1 MISTIIILLIC
12 ALALLVRSIYM
23 LNQMGPKTSHLLRLL
38 YLTTA
43 CTGLSLLL
51 MLPELPPDFPWFKTW
66 VMAGATVLFLS
77 LQPLLMGGLKAP
89 GDDHHVHF

>member
-1 MISTIIILLIC
+1 MISSVILLIC
-12 ALALLVRSIYM
+12 ALALLVRSIRM
-23 LNQMGPKTSHLLRLL
+23 LNQMGPKTSHLLRIL
-38 YLTTA
+38 YLITA
-43 CTGLSLLL
+43 CAGLSLLL

-77 LQPLLMGGLKAP
+77 LQPLLMESLKAT

>member
-12 ALALLVRSIYM
+12 ALALLVRSICM

-43 CTGLSLLL
+43 CAGLSLLL
-51 MLPELPPDFPWFKTW
+51 MLPELPPDFPWFKTG
-66 VMAGATVLFLS
+66 VMAGATVLFLT
-77 LQPLLMGGLKAP
+77 LQPLLMESLKTP
-89 GDDHHVHF
+89 GDDQHVHF